1 MSSPPSTAV
10 EECKFTTNNTHLLLF
25 YISRTTCGADQAA
38 PASAAQL
45 PQQPPC
51 FLEDEEEE
59 IYLSESMQEITDG
72 DITHSLYQRYHNS
85 KHANRSD
92 VGLSPSNHPGA
103 PPGPVCSAGPA
114 GYLHCHHHREA
125 CTESR
130 VVQGRTAH
138 VGEFQLKVPAKA
150 FTWL

>member
-1 MSSPPSTAV
+1 M
-10 EECKFTTNNTHLLLF
+10 F
-25 YISRTTCGADQAA
+25 YISRTRCGADSAA

-59 IYLSESMQEITDG
+59 IYISESMQEITDG
-72 DITHSLYQRYHNS
+72 DITQTLYECYHSS

-92 VGLSPSNHPGA
+92 VLPSPSNHPGA

-114 GYLHCHHHREA
+114 GYLHCHHHGEA

-130 VVQGRTAH
+130 VVQGQTAH
-138 VGEFQLKVPAKA
+138 VSESQLGVPAKV
-150 FTWL
+150 FTSL